1 MDEPTEIQ
9 STFPAP
15 PAHYLRYTDANLQLL
30 TQLKTKLGP
39 EAAPYHPASEDSPY
53 PDVQAIRQ
61 QHALLADAHDVP
73 DWDLLELQPPRA
85 DWIVEEG
92 GYSTF
97 GDQWQASSTL
107 LTASSIY
114 NNFRCSCQNVNQ
126 QSKKLAC
133 VPFTQPT

>member
-30 TQLKTKLGP
+30 SQLKTKLGP
-39 EAAPYHPASEDSPY
+39 DAASYHPTSEDAPY
-53 PDVQAIRQ
+53 PDVQAIRH

-97 GDQWQASSTL
+97 GDQWQVSLVSPT
-107 LTASSIY
+107 Y
-114 NNFRCSCQNVNQ
+114 N
-126 QSKKLAC
+126 A
-133 VPFTQPT
+133 